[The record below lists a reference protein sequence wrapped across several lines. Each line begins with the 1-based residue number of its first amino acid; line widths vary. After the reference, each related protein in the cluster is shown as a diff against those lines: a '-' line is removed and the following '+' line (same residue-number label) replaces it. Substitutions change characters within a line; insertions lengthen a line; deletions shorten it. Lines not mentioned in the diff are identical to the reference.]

1 MIVKMD
7 AKGRIKLPKEVWKK
21 YPNGQ
26 KFTMEVVG
34 RNILLK
40 PIKKITVE
48 LDDGTVVEADI

>member
-1 MIVKMD
+1 MD